1 MDGIQYEVKIAPIV
15 MKQINRISDYI
26 LEDLCAE
33 KAAKSFTKQVKNEI
47 EKLQYTPEMYAEIEK
62 YDELNRRYRRIII
75 KNFIILYTVD
85 EMNLIVYIS
94 KIYYG
99 QRNYL

>member
-99 QRNYL
+99 KRNYL

>member
-47 EKLQYTPEMYAEIEK
+47 ENQKMKQT
-62 YDELNRRYRRIII
+62 D
-75 KNFIILYTVD
+75 
-85 EMNLIVYIS
+85 YIS
-94 KIYYG
+94 VI
-99 QRNYL
+99 LLMFF

>member
-1 MDGIQYEVKIAPIV
+1 MVGIQYEVKIAPIA

-26 LEDLCAE
+26 FEDLCAE
-33 KAAKSFTKQVKNEI
+33 KAAQNFTKQVKDEI
-47 EKLQYTPEMYAEIEK
+47 EKLKYTPRMYAEIEK

-75 KNFIILYTVD
+75 KNYIILYTVD
-85 EMNLIVYIS
+85 EKNLVVYIS

-99 QRNYL
+99 KRNYL